1 MAYTWS
7 SSNTLAG
14 QAGHPKFLP
23 SISSPWR
30 RLLQMK
36 MGPGRR
42 EAPLS
47 AVRLRIR
54 SSVNVSKPKIDGSC
68 EPSLL
73 LAFYSRRAHGL
84 WSPRFIVSVGPT
96 VRIISVHRLNSS
108 RFALPTRP
116 LYYRPVPPPPTGAVV
131 VGFPAYADVRRS
143 VLPRTR
149 RI

>member
-1 MAYTWS
+1 
-7 SSNTLAG
+7 
-14 QAGHPKFLP
+14 
-23 SISSPWR
+23 
-30 RLLQMK
+30 MK

-116 LYYRPVPPPPTGAVV
+116 LYYRPVPPRLR
-131 VGFPAYADVRRS
+131 VRWGLGSRLTQMSVIRS
-143 VLPRTR
+143 FTNLASFDLLQF
-149 RI
+149 